1 MQQETAHKSPSK
13 SHRIGISLIE
23 LLEMFPDEKTAI
35 AWFEEVIWPDGRH
48 CPKCGSKRTGPA
60 SHKKMPYWCSD
71 CRSYFSVK
79 TGTVMQNS
87 KVPMRKWAIAIYLCL
102 TSPKS
107 VSSMKLHR
115 DLGITQKS
123 AWFLAHRLREA
134 MVSVKADFE
143 GPVEV
148 DETYIGGKEKN
159 KHQSKKLNQGRGSV
173 GKTAVVGAKDRKTN
187 LIHAQVVEDT
197 KADTIQ
203 EFVTNST
210 KKDAHVY
217 TDDNRSYMGLDRQ
230 HESVNHSARE

>member
-1 MQQETAHKSPSK
+1 
-13 SHRIGISLIE
+13 
-23 LLEMFPDEKTAI
+23 
-35 AWFEEVIWPDGRH
+35 
-48 CPKCGSKRTGPA
+48 
-60 SHKKMPYWCSD
+60 
-71 CRSYFSVK
+71 
-79 TGTVMQNS
+79 
-87 KVPMRKWAIAIYLCL
+87 
-102 TSPKS
+102 
-107 VSSMKLHR
+107 MKLHR

-217 TDDNRSYMGLDRQ
+217 TDDNRSYMDLNRYILEFTGRHNIRRMNTMDQMTEIVVHMVGKRLRYIDLIEDQ
-230 HESVNHSARE
+230 GFNSGARATAHPSQ